1 MAWTPLPKGEFT
13 GIDWAQP
20 GKTTGADPY
29 LIWAESDRFAG
40 YGGGQP
46 KRMPVVI
53 ELKKGKTIDDLL
65 MAGGQW
71 LYVPPAY
78 TGPAAPV
85 GLRFCS
91 ARVKPAFF
99 TEILPGGALA
109 GVVARAEMG
118 LPAGPH
124 TKAPEDLLS
133 RRLARG
139 APLPLLSGPVA
150 GLIDGGLAF
159 AHANFL
165 RNGQTRIKYFWRQ
178 DDNLNEP
185 EDESRLGPA
194 PDGFNYGHELT
205 GADIDDATAA
215 HTYNGLVDES
225 AVYSEFKL
233 FSLEKSVNHGTH
245 VLDLMCGPHTLLAQI
260 AGSPPDLDAPPS
272 WAMADDAASH
282 ANIVAVQLDYDT
294 VADTSGGSMNVHI
307 LDGLLYILSRCTDDA
322 KLTVNLSWGT
332 LSGPHDGSSILEEAM
347 DQLID
352 LRKGR
357 LQIVLPVSNSYQL
370 RTHANVT
377 LPCIDPE
384 TLQKTKHATL
394 YWKGLPGDTT
404 QNFLELW
411 FPQGAKSITIEIT
424 PPGRDALP
432 SLTFGES
439 RIWTDGGN
447 KPLCALI
454 YPKMV
459 ATGKNGTSALLA
471 IAPTSSFDA
480 STATAPSGIWKIRL
494 CNTDAKGAAITIDAY
509 VERDDEA
516 IDIPTGARQSHF
528 EDGRYTS
535 PRNRYDMDAFVDD
548 PTNGTLIRRSGN
560 FNSIA
565 TGRKTLSVG
574 GVRVTPSSP
583 QFRWAHYSPQKPDPD
598 ASRRSRPG
606 VKKIPDTEAYSDETA
621 AMLGVRAAG
630 TRSTAVVRLV
640 GTSDASPQVARRIIN
655 ALAEPASTS
664 APAAS

>member
-1 MAWTPLPKGEFT
+1 MAWTPLPTGEFT

-29 LIWAESDRFAG
+29 LVWAEADRFAG

-53 ELKKGKTIDDLL
+53 ELRKGKTIHDLL
-65 MAGGQW
+65 AVGGQW

-78 TGPAAPV
+78 TGPSAPV

-91 ARVKPAFF
+91 ARAKPAFF
-99 TEILPGGALA
+99 TEIRPGGALA
-109 GVVARAEMG
+109 AIVARAEMG

-124 TKAPEDLLS
+124 AKAPEDLLS

-165 RNGQTRIKYFWRQ
+165 LNGQTRIKYFWRQ
-178 DDNLNEP
+178 DDDLNEP
-185 EDESRLGPA
+185 DDEARLGPA

-205 GADIDDATAA
+205 GTDIDDAMAA

-225 AVYSEFKL
+225 SVYSEFKL
-233 FSLEKSVNHGTH
+233 FALEKSVNHGTH
-245 VLDLMCGPHTLLAQI
+245 VLDLMCGPRTLLAQI
-260 AGSPPDLDAPPS
+260 AGAPPDLDAPPS
-272 WAMADDAASH
+272 WALANDAASQ
-282 ANIVAVQLDYDT
+282 ADIVAVQLDYDT

-322 KLTVNLSWGT
+322 HLTVNLSWGT

-347 DQLID
+347 DQLIS

-377 LPCIDPE
+377 LPGIDPE
-384 TLQKTKHATL
+384 TLQENKHATM

-411 FPQGAKSITIEIT
+411 LPQGAESISIEIT
-424 PPGRDALP
+424 PPGQAALP
-432 SLTFGES
+432 PLTFGES
-439 RIWTDGGN
+439 RMWTDGGG

-454 YPKMV
+454 YPKAV
-459 ATGKNGTSALLA
+459 ATGLNGTSALLA
-471 IAPTSSFDA
+471 IAPTLSYGA
-480 STATAPSGIWKIRL
+480 ETATAPSGIWEIKL
-494 CNTDAKGAAITIDAY
+494 CNNDPKGAPVTIDAY

-528 EDGRYTS
+528 EDGRS
-535 PRNRYDMDAFVDD
+535 ASLRNQYNMDAFVDD
-548 PTNGTLIRRSGN
+548 PKNGTLIRRSGN

-565 TGRKTLSVG
+565 TGGKTLSVG
-574 GVRVTPSSP
+574 GVRVTPSAP
-583 QFRWAHYSPQKPDPD
+583 EFRWAPYSPQKPDPD
-598 ASRRSRPG
+598 ASRPNRPG
-606 VKKIPDTEAYSDETA
+606 VKKIPDTEAYSDETPA
-621 AMLGVRAAG
+621 LVGVRAAG

-640 GTSDASPQVARRIIN
+640 GTSDASPQVARRILN
-655 ALAEPASTS
+655 AMAEPAPTTST
-664 APAAS
+664 AAS